1 MLTEDEKLLLKKF
14 KKMRI
19 PSMYKDD
26 PTVNILYVEHVDF
39 DLCTMLLKGKKA
51 KREDVQN
58 EIKKFAIFLSD
69 FAEYDV
75 LNFDFN
81 QYDRDYLNMLI
92 EVVNI
97 YIKYNL

>member
-1 MLTEDEKLLLKKF
+1 MLTEDEKLLVKKF
-14 KKMRI
+14 KNMRI

-26 PTVNILYVEHVDF
+26 STVNILYVEHVDF
-39 DLCTMLLKGKKA
+39 DLCTMLLEGKKA

-58 EIKKFAIFLSD
+58 EIKEFSIFLSN
-69 FAEYDV
+69 FAEYDA

-81 QYDRDYLNMLI
+81 EYDRDYLNILI

>member
-1 MLTEDEKLLLKKF
+1 
-14 KKMRI
+14 MRI

-26 PTVNILYVEHVDF
+26 LTASILYVEHVDF

-51 KREDVQN
+51 KKEDVKK
-58 EIKKFAIFLSD
+58 EIREFTIFLSD
-69 FAEYDV
+69 FAGYDV

-81 QYDRDYLNMLI
+81 EYDREYLNTLI